1 MAFKVLYVEDNPLNT
16 FLIREML
23 TITDYELL
31 EAVNGKQGFE
41 VALNARPDLI
51 IMDVG
56 LPDVSGIE
64 LTRHIKS
71 QTELRN
77 TPVIA
82 LTGDASE
89 DVAAACRAAGC
100 ERVLHKPVGRFLLL
114 DTIRAYSDLKV
125 TPTDPNALNPPNGVT
140 ADNKKKVLIAED
152 NRDLREI
159 FSHTFNPRSFSVK
172 VAVDGREALSQLEQ
186 EIPDILILDVNMP
199 YMTGLEVLTRVRQD
213 PRMKHMKVIVVTG
226 NAMATH
232 APEAEL
238 ADLFLVK
245 PVNIV
250 DLMTFAQRL
259 IAKPN

>member
-1 MAFKVLYVEDNPLNT
+1 M
-16 FLIREML
+16 
-23 TITDYELL
+23 
-31 EAVNGKQGFE
+31 
-41 VALNARPDLI
+41 
-51 IMDVG
+51 
-56 LPDVSGIE
+56 
-64 LTRHIKS
+64 
-71 QTELRN
+71 
-77 TPVIA
+77 
-82 LTGDASE
+82 
-89 DVAAACRAAGC
+89 
-100 ERVLHKPVGRFLLL
+100 LHKPVGRFLLL
-114 DTIRAYSDLKV
+114 DTIRAYSELKV
-125 TPTDPNALNPPNGVT
+125 TPTNLNALNPPNGAT

-213 PRMKHMKVIVVTG
+213 ARMKHMKVIVVTG